1 MQRIFKILNILPLI
15 SQYIYSLSYSSW
27 LIIKIKF
34 GGILRY
40 IISIPETILIS
51 INHCHICLFIKKVS
65 FILGIKIYNSLPP
78 EIKDLSHNIKKFKFS
93 LSGFL
98 RQHSLYTLQKY
109 CISKALLWYI
119 LTTKLIFIIL
129 SRVWNFEV
137 CFHVYILNYIKD
149 DNIALYCFDCK

>member
-1 MQRIFKILNILPLI
+1 VQRIFKILNILPLI

-65 FILGIKIYNSLPP
+65 FILGIKIYNSLPL
-78 EIKDLSHNIKKFKFS
+78 EIKDLYHNIKKFKS
-93 LSGFL
+93 SQRGFL
-98 RQHSLYTLQKY
+98 HQHSF
-109 CISKALLWYI
+109 YI
-119 LTTKLIFIIL
+119 L
-129 SRVWNFEV
+129 EE
-137 CFHVYILNYIKD
+137 CFNYK
-149 DNIALYCFDCK
+149 ATV